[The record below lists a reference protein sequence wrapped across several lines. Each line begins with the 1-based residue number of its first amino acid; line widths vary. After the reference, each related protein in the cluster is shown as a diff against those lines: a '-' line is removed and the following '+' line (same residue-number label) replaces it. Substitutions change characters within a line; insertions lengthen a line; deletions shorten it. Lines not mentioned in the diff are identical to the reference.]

1 MRKSK
6 HSREIKPF
14 EILQDQILVY
24 SGANV
29 F

>member
-1 MRKSK
+1 MRQSK

-14 EILQDQILVY
+14 EIMQDQILVY